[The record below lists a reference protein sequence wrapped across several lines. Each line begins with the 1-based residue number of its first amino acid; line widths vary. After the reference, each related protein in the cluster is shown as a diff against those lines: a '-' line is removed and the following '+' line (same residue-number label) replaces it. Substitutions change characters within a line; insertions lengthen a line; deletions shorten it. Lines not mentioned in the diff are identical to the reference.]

1 MGYRGRLT
9 SEGVLMSYQP
19 PVREHLFLLRDVLQ
33 IEKYANLPGF
43 ADAPLDL
50 VEQILTEAAKF
61 SAEVLAPLNS
71 VGDKIGCT
79 WNPDGSVTTAPGF
92 KEAYKQFVEGGWP
105 ALGADPQYGGQGLP
119 AVIAMASSEMSSSAN
134 MSFSM
139 YPGLTHGAY
148 TAIHHGGSDEQKQ
161 LYLPKLASG
170 QWGGTMNLTEPQC
183 GTDLGLIRTKA
194 TPAGDGSYRVTGQK
208 IWISSGEHDLAE
220 NIIHLVLARI
230 EGAPAGTRGIS
241 LFIVPKFLPDA
252 EGKPGVRNNVH
263 CLGLEEKMG
272 IHGSATCVMSH
283 EEATGWLVGEENRG
297 LALMFVMMNE
307 ERLGVGMQGLAQ
319 GEAAYQ
325 AAAQFAKER
334 LQGRSLTG
342 PKNPDGPADPILVH
356 PDVRRMLMDAKA
368 VLEAGRAFLFWTALH
383 GDLAQSDPDDGVRQK
398 GEDYMA
404 LLTPVLKAFFTER
417 GFQIASDAMQVHG
430 GSGFTEHFPA
440 SQYLRDSRITMIYEG
455 TNGVQALDLVGRKLP
470 ANGGRAVSAFMA
482 EIDAWVEAN
491 GGDAVLRPFA
501 DGLASVRGQLQEAT
515 MWLMQNGFS
524 NPDNA
529 IAGSTDYLRLFGLTG
544 LAYMWALIAKAASA
558 RIAGGDADPFYA
570 NKLVVGRY
578 FLERVLPDAGA
589 ALAKV
594 KAGAETMMA
603 LPAEAF

>member
-1 MGYRGRLT
+1 
-9 SEGVLMSYQP
+9 MSYQP

-50 VEQILTEAAKF
+50 VEQILAEAARF
-61 SAEVLAPLNS
+61 SAEVLAPLNA
-71 VGDKIGCT
+71 VGDKQGCT
-79 WNPDGSVTTAPGF
+79 WRPDGSVATPSGF

-105 ALGADPQYGGQGLP
+105 ALGADPAFGGQGLP
-119 AVIAMASSEMSSSAN
+119 AVIAMASNEMSSSAN
-134 MSFSM
+134 MAFSM

-148 TAIHHGGSDEQKQ
+148 SAIHAGGSDQQKA

-194 TPAGDGSYRVTGQK
+194 APAPDGSYRISGQK

-230 EGAPAGTRGIS
+230 EGAPAGVRGIS
-241 LFIVPKFLPDA
+241 LFIVPKFLPDT
-252 EGKPGVRNNVH
+252 EGKPGVRNQVS

-272 IHGSATCVMSH
+272 IHGNATCVMSH
-283 EEATGWLVGEENRG
+283 EAATGWLVGEENRG
-297 LALMFVMMNE
+297 LAIMFVMMNE
-307 ERLGVGMQGLAQ
+307 ARLGVGMQGLAQ

-356 PDVRRMLMDAKA
+356 PDVRRMLMDARA
-368 VLEAGRAFLFWTALH
+368 VLEAGRAFIFWTALH
-383 GDLAQSDPDDGVRQK
+383 ADLARSDPDESVRQK

-404 LLTPVLKAFFTER
+404 LLTPVLKAFLTER

-430 GSGFTEHFPA
+430 GAGFTEHFAA
-440 SQYLRDSRITMIYEG
+440 SQYLRDSRITLIYEG

-482 EIDAWVEAN
+482 ELDAFVAAS
-491 GGDAVLRPFA
+491 GADAAMKPFA
-501 DGLASVRGQLQEAT
+501 DGLAGAKAQLQEAT

-544 LAYMWALIAKAASA
+544 LAYMWALMAKVANDKIAA
-558 RIAGGDADPFYA
+558 GDADPFYA
-570 NKLVVGRY
+570 NKLTVGRY
-578 FLERVLPDAGA
+578 FLERVLPDTGA
-589 ALAKV
+589 CLV
-594 KAGAETMMA
+594 KLKSGAETVMA